1 MSVFLLLFYHFNLT
15 ISVLLFEFVKP
26 LVGPKSVQ
34 YANGPAG
41 REVHRTMA
49 AAFSH
54 RACADALPKEQ
65 FPIYHIRV
73 FSKILYP

>member
-1 MSVFLLLFYHFNLT
+1 M
-15 ISVLLFEFVKP
+15 LLFEFVKP

-54 RACADALPKEQ
+54 QACADALPKEVSL
-65 FPIYHIRV
+65 YHVRV
-73 FSKILYP
+73 VTKILYP

>member
-1 MSVFLLLFYHFNLT
+1 M
-15 ISVLLFEFVKP
+15 LLFEFVKP

-41 REVHRTMA
+41 REVHRAMA

-54 RACADALPKEQ
+54 QACADALPKEQ
-65 FPIYHIRV
+65 FPLCHV
-73 FSKILYP
+73 

>member
-1 MSVFLLLFYHFNLT
+1 MT
-15 ISVLLFEFVKP
+15 ISALLFEFVKP

-54 RACADALPKEQ
+54 QACAAALPKEQ
-65 FPIYHIRV
+65 QLPLNHVRV
-73 FSKILYP
+73 HTKIIHA